1 MLSVLPPL
9 NIVRY
14 FIVSCTAS
22 TSRQHQCGPW
32 SEQLKRL
39 KRSLRGEQKNWCRP
53 PCWAKT
59 LTTNYIH
66 ISVSAFPAAPCFSC
80 CCQLAEFL
88 VSSLKKIQKRYH
100 TPNKSKRPPWS
111 LPGVCLLNVRNK
123 LAADRPNQLPAP
135 PPDRRGCL
143 PPSLSSRV
151 LIIGLADGLAS
162 LQWSLSLSLAP
173 TGNHHRTQS
182 TPLPTSHLPHFGTTH
197 AGTRLIHFAKSR
209 ICLQFPFF
217 LLPLLLLHLFYF

>member
-1 MLSVLPPL
+1 MQLSTLPPL

-14 FIVSCTAS
+14 FNASCTAS
-22 TSRQHQCGPW
+22 TFRQHQSGPW
-32 SEQLKRL
+32 CEQLKRL
-39 KRSLRGEQKNWCRP
+39 KRSLRVEQKNWCRP

-66 ISVSAFPAAPCFSC
+66 ISVSAFPAAPCFSP
-80 CCQLAEFL
+80 LPVGRIFVL
-88 VSSLKKIQKRYH
+88 FFKKIQKRYH

-135 PPDRRGCL
+135 PADRRGCS
-143 PPSLSSRV
+143 PPTLLASCV

-162 LQWSLSLSLAP
+162 LQWSLSLSRP

-182 TPLPTSHLPHFGTTH
+182 TPLPTSHSPLFGTTH

-217 LLPLLLLHLFYF
+217 LLPLLLHLFYF